1 MKLKAVGE
9 NLLEHM
15 VLALGLAPVTLVD
28 THMAFLR
35 ARAIMVATKLG
46 LFDALSGGALAAVDV
61 ATRCDTAPA
70 ATAKLL
76 NALVGAGYLTCH
88 GSTYSLAAVARKWV
102 TSDSPTSIRDKVLF
116 EFVEW
121 QFVERVEEYVRT
133 GQPLDMHLSGMDGH
147 WDLYQRAMRTLA
159 GLTAPELVSRLRV
172 PAGATTLLDIGGSHG
187 FTAVALCRKH
197 PALSA
202 TILDLPS
209 AIVHAAPIL
218 AKEAMGVRVVH
229 RIGNALSDDLGRE
242 AWDVVHAAQ
251 LVHHFDAPTNAA
263 LVKRI
268 AEALRP
274 AGLLAIVE
282 LIRPAAPHEGGQ
294 MGALLD
300 LYFALTS
307 QSGTWSTDEITGWQ
321 RDAGLTPKAPIRLRT
336 APGVAAVVAVK
347 PR

>member
-1 MKLKAVGE
+1 MKLKATGE

-46 LFDALSGGALAAVDV
+46 FFDALSGGPLSATDAAARCGTA
-61 ATRCDTAPA
+61 AT

-76 NALVGAGYLTCH
+76 NALVGAGYLTSD
-88 GSTYSLAAVARKWV
+88 GSVYALAAVARKWV

-116 EFVEW
+116 EFIEW

-147 WDLYQRAMRTLA
+147 WDLYQKAMRTLA

-187 FTAVALCRKH
+187 FTSVTLCRKH
-197 PALSA
+197 PALCA

-209 AIVHAAPIL
+209 AITHAASIL
-218 AKEAMGVRVVH
+218 ATENMGERVVH
-229 RIGNALSDDLGRE
+229 RAGNALSDDLGRE

-251 LVHHFDAPTNAA
+251 LVHHFDEPTNRA
-263 LVKRI
+263 LVERI
-268 AEALRP
+268 AKALRP
-274 AGLLAIVE
+274 GGLLAIVE
-282 LIRPAAPHEGGQ
+282 LIRPASPQDGGQ

-307 QSGTWSTDEITGWQ
+307 QSGTWSIEEITRWQ
-321 RDAGLTPKAPIRLRT
+321 RDAGLTPKPPIRLRT

>member
-1 MKLKAVGE
+1 MKLKATGE
-9 NLLEHM
+9 NLLERI
-15 VLALGLAPVTLVD
+15 VLSLGLAPVTLVD

-46 LFDALSGGALAAVDV
+46 LFDALSGGALSAVDI
-61 ATRCDTAPA
+61 AARCATAPA

-76 NALVGAGYLTCH
+76 NALVGAGYLTSD
-88 GSTYSLAAVARKWV
+88 GSTYALAAVARKWV

-121 QFVERVEEYVRT
+121 QFIERIEDYVRT
-133 GQPLDMHLSGMDGH
+133 GHPLDMHLSGMDGH

-159 GLTAPELVSRLRV
+159 GLTAPELVSRLRL

-187 FTAVALCRKH
+187 FTSVALCRKH
-197 PALSA
+197 QALRA

-209 AIVHAAPIL
+209 AIDHAAPIL
-218 AKEAMGVRVVH
+218 AKEGMGDQVVH
-229 RIGNALSDDLGRE
+229 RVGNALSDDLGRD

-251 LVHHFDAPTNAA
+251 VVHHFDETTNRA
-263 LVKRI
+263 LVRRI
-268 AEALRP
+268 AEAMRP
-274 AGLLAIVE
+274 GGLLAIVE
-282 LIRPAAPHEGGQ
+282 LIRPASPYEGGQ

-307 QSGTWSTDEITGWQ
+307 QSGTWSIEEIAGWQ
-321 RDAGLTPKAPIRLRT
+321 RDAGLTTKPPIRLRT